1 MANIN
6 LLPWRDRLREER
18 KKNFVIA
25 LVVTVVAAGIVL
37 FLADRIMRSNVSN
50 QIARNEILQEQ
61 IVVLNKEIEEIRQLR
76 EQKAA
81 LTERMTVIQNLQG
94 TRPLIVRLF
103 DELVR
108 TLPEG
113 VYYNIVTRTNDVVS
127 LQGVA
132 ESNNLVSAL
141 MRSLDDSEWFA
152 DPSLRQ
158 VNALPGAIN
167 AAGAQESGQNQFDLT
182 VKVTTPAPI
191 AVTAEGAAQ

>member
-6 LLPWRDRLREER
+6 LLPWRERRREVR
-18 KKNFVIA
+18 KKDFLIA
-25 LVVTVVAAGIVL
+25 LGITVVAAGLLI
-37 FLADRIMRSNVSN
+37 FLGDRVMKSNISN
-50 QIARNEILQEQ
+50 QNARNEMLREQ
-61 IVVLNKEIEEIRQLR
+61 ILVLNKEIEEIRQLR
-76 EQKAA
+76 EQKAE

-94 TRPLIVRLF
+94 TRPVIVRLF

-113 VYYNIVTRTNDVVS
+113 VYYNTVTRTNDVVS

-158 VNALPGAIN
+158 VNALPGGMN

-182 VKVTTPAPI
+182 VKVTTPAQ
-191 AVTAEGAAQ
+191 TAAAAQGAAQ

>member
-6 LLPWRDRLREER
+6 LLPWREWQKQER
-18 KKNFVIA
+18 KKNF
-25 LVVTVVAAGIVL
+25 LVTLAGTVVVAVVIILLV
-37 FLADRIMRSNVSN
+37 DRIMNSNISN
-50 QIARNEILQEQ
+50 QNARNEVLREQ
-61 IVVLNKEIEEIRQLR
+61 IVILNGEIEEIRQLR

-94 TRPLIVRLF
+94 TRPVIVRLF

-113 VYYNIVTRTNDVVS
+113 VYYNTVTRTNDVVS

-141 MRSLDDSEWFA
+141 MRSLDDSEWFSN
-152 DPSLRQ
+152 PTLRQ
-158 VNALPGAIN
+158 VNALPGGVN
-167 AAGAQESGQNQFDLT
+167 SAGAQESGQNQFDLT
-182 VKVTTPAPI
+182 VRVTTPAQAAAAP
-191 AVTAEGAAQ
+191 GAQ

>member
-6 LLPWRDRLREER
+6 LLPWRERRREVR
-18 KKNFVIA
+18 KKEFIVTLVI
-25 LVVTVVAAGIVL
+25 TIIAGAVIL
-37 FLADRIMRSNVSN
+37 LLADRIMQNNISN
-50 QIARNEILQEQ
+50 QNARNEILREQ
-61 IVVLNKEIEEIRQLR
+61 IVVLNTEIEEIRKLR

-94 TRPLIVRLF
+94 TRPVIVRLF

-113 VYYNIVTRTNDVVS
+113 VYYNTVTRTNDVVS
-127 LQGVA
+127 IQGVA

-152 DPSLRQ
+152 NPTLRQ
-158 VNALPGAIN
+158 VNALPGATN
-167 AAGAQESGQNQFDLT
+167 SAGGQESGQNQFDLT
-182 VKVTTPAPI
+182 VRVTTPAQAA
-191 AVTAEGAAQ
+191 AVTGAAR

>member
-6 LLPWRDRLREER
+6 LLPWRERRREVR
-18 KKNFVIA
+18 KKQFLA
-25 LVVTVVAAGIVL
+25 TLVVTVIAAAIILLLG
-37 FLADRIMRSNVSN
+37 DRIERSSISN
-50 QIARNEILQEQ
+50 QNARNEILREQ

-76 EQKAA
+76 EQKAD

-94 TRPLIVRLF
+94 TRPVIVRLF

-113 VYYNIVTRTNDVVS
+113 VYYNTVTRTNDVVS

-152 DPSLRQ
+152 DPGLRQ
-158 VNALPGAIN
+158 VNALPGAVN
-167 AAGAQESGQNQFDLT
+167 AAGAQDSGQNQFDLT
-182 VKVTTPAPI
+182 VKVTTPAQV
-191 AVTAEGAAQ
+191 AAAAQGAAQ

>member
-6 LLPWRDRLREER
+6 LLPWREWQKQER
-18 KKNFVIA
+18 KKNF
-25 LVVTVVAAGIVL
+25 LVTLAGTVVVAVVIIVL
-37 FLADRIMRSNVSN
+37 VDRIMNSNISN
-50 QIARNEILQEQ
+50 QNARNEVLREQ
-61 IVVLNKEIEEIRQLR
+61 IVILNGEIEEIRQLR

-94 TRPLIVRLF
+94 TRPVIVRLF

-113 VYYNIVTRTNDVVS
+113 VYYNTVTRTNDVVS

-152 DPSLRQ
+152 NPTLRQ
-158 VNALPGAIN
+158 VNALPGAVN
-167 AAGAQESGQNQFDLT
+167 SAGAQESGQNQFDLT
-182 VKVTTPAPI
+182 VSVTTPAQT
-191 AVTAEGAAQ
+191 AATAEGAAQ

>member
-6 LLPWRDRLREER
+6 LLPWRERRREVRR
-18 KKNFVIA
+18 KQFLVTLGVTVIA
-25 LVVTVVAAGIVL
+25 AAIILV
-37 FLADRIMRSNVSN
+37 LADRVMNGSIKN
-50 QIARNEILQEQ
+50 QNARNEILREQ

-94 TRPLIVRLF
+94 TRPVIVRLF

-113 VYYNIVTRTNDVVS
+113 VFYNTITRTNDVVS

-158 VNALPGAIN
+158 VNAMPGALN
-167 AAGAQESGQNQFDLT
+167 SAGAQESGQNQFDLT
-182 VKVTTPAPI
+182 VKVTTPVQAL
-191 AVTAEGAAQ
+191 ASDSGATQ

>member
-6 LLPWRDRLREER
+6 LLPWRERRRELRKKQFLAALGVTVMAAAIILLVGDRL
-18 KKNFVIA
+18 
-25 LVVTVVAAGIVL
+25 
-37 FLADRIMRSNVSN
+37 MRSNISN
-50 QIARNEILQEQ
+50 QNARNEILREQ
-61 IVVLNKEIEEIRQLR
+61 IVVLNKQIEEIRELR

-94 TRPLIVRLF
+94 TRPVIVRLF

-113 VYYNIVTRTNDVVS
+113 VFYNTVTRTNDVVS
-127 LQGVA
+127 IQGVA

-152 DPSLRQ
+152 DPRLRQ
-158 VNALPGAIN
+158 VNALPSAVN

-182 VKVTTPAPI
+182 VKVTTPAQV
-191 AVTAEGAAQ
+191 AAATAGAAQ

>member
-6 LLPWRDRLREER
+6 LLPWRERRREVR
-18 KKNFVIA
+18 KKQFLA
-25 LVVTVVAAGIVL
+25 TLVVTVIAAAIILLLG
-37 FLADRIMRSNVSN
+37 DRIERSSISN
-50 QIARNEILQEQ
+50 QNARNEILREQ

-76 EQKAA
+76 EQKAD

-94 TRPLIVRLF
+94 TRPVIVRLF

-113 VYYNIVTRTNDVVS
+113 VYYNTVTRTNDVVS

-152 DPSLRQ
+152 DPGLRQ
-158 VNALPGAIN
+158 VNALPGAVN
-167 AAGAQESGQNQFDLT
+167 AAGAQDPGQNQFDLT
-182 VKVTTPAPI
+182 VKVTTPAQV
-191 AVTAEGAAQ
+191 AAAAQGAAQ

>member
-6 LLPWRDRLREER
+6 LLPWRERRREVR
-18 KKNFVIA
+18 KKEF
-25 LVVTVVAAGIVL
+25 VVTLVITIIAAVVIL
-37 FLADRIMRSNVSN
+37 LLADRIMQNNISN
-50 QIARNEILQEQ
+50 QNARNEVLREQ
-61 IVVLNKEIEEIRQLR
+61 IVILNTEIEEIRQLR

-94 TRPLIVRLF
+94 TRPVIVRLF

-113 VYYNIVTRTNDVVS
+113 VYYNTVTRTNDVVS
-127 LQGVA
+127 IQGVA

-152 DPSLRQ
+152 NPTLRQ

-167 AAGAQESGQNQFDLT
+167 SAGGQESGQNQFDLT
-182 VKVTTPAPI
+182 VRVTTPAQAA
-191 AVTAEGAAQ
+191 AVTGAAR

>member
-6 LLPWRDRLREER
+6 LLPWRERRREVR
-18 KKNFVIA
+18 KKEFIVTLVI
-25 LVVTVVAAGIVL
+25 TVVAAVAIL
-37 FLADRIMRSNVSN
+37 LLADRIMRSNISN
-50 QIARNEILQEQ
+50 QNARNEVLRAQ
-61 IVVLNKEIEEIRQLR
+61 IVVLNTEIEEIRELR

-108 TLPEG
+108 TLPDG
-113 VYYNIVTRTNDVVS
+113 VYYNTVSRTNDVIS

-152 DPSLRQ
+152 NPTLRQ

-167 AAGAQESGQNQFDLT
+167 SAGAQESGQNQFDLT
-182 VKVTTPAPI
+182 VRVTTPTQVA
-191 AVTAEGAAQ
+191 AGGTGAAQ

>member
-6 LLPWRDRLREER
+6 LLPWREHRREAR
-18 KKNFVIA
+18 KKDFIVTLVI
-25 LVVTVVAAGIVL
+25 TVVAAVAIL
-37 FLADRIMRSNVSN
+37 LLADRIMRSSISN
-50 QIARNEILQEQ
+50 QNARNEILREQ
-61 IVVLNKEIEEIRQLR
+61 IVVLNTEIEEIRELR

-108 TLPEG
+108 TLPDG
-113 VYYNIVTRTNDVVS
+113 VYYNTVTRTNDVIS

-152 DPSLRQ
+152 NPTLRQ
-158 VNALPGAIN
+158 VNALPGAVN
-167 AAGAQESGQNQFDLT
+167 SAGAQESGQNQFDLT
-182 VKVTTPAPI
+182 VRVTTPAQL
-191 AVTAEGAAQ
+191 AAAGKGAAQ

>member
-6 LLPWRDRLREER
+6 LLPWRERRREVR
-18 KKNFVIA
+18 KKQFLA
-25 LVVTVVAAGIVL
+25 TLVVTVIAAAIILLLG
-37 FLADRIMRSNVSN
+37 DRIMRSNISN
-50 QIARNEILQEQ
+50 QNARNEILREQ
-61 IVVLNKEIEEIRQLR
+61 IVILNKEIEEIRQLR
-76 EQKAA
+76 EQKAE

-94 TRPLIVRLF
+94 TRPVIVRLF

-113 VYYNIVTRTNDVVS
+113 VYYNTVTRTNDVVS

-182 VKVTTPAPI
+182 VKVTTPAQV
-191 AVTAEGAAQ
+191 AAAAQGAAQ

>member
-6 LLPWRDRLREER
+6 LLPWRERRRELR
-18 KKNFVIA
+18 KKQFLAV
-25 LVVTVVAAGIVL
+25 LGVTVVAAVIILLLG
-37 FLADRIMRSNVSN
+37 DRFMRSNISN
-50 QIARNEILQEQ
+50 QIARNQILQEQ

-76 EQKAA
+76 QQKAE

-94 TRPLIVRLF
+94 TRPVIVRLF

-113 VYYNIVTRTNDVVS
+113 VFYNTVTRANDVVA

-152 DPSLRQ
+152 DPGLRQ

-167 AAGAQESGQNQFDLT
+167 SAGAQESGQNQFDLS
-182 VKVTTPAPI
+182 VKVTTPDQL
-191 AVTAEGAAQ
+191 AVSAQGAAQ